1 MLLNFLA
8 FLFGVVSGGRFLV
21 EVLKSLNGLLVE
33 VILVVVTGI
42 LVVIMVLIVTVVLG
56 SVGRRVGLERVTEE
70 VVSMRGVEEEPPET
84 PPETPPPPPT
94 RTLIWI
100 WTRLMTIVRLLMMML

>member
-56 SVGRRVGLERVTEE
+56 SVGRRVGLERVTDE
-70 VVSMRGVEEEPPET
+70 VVSMRGVVEEPPET
-84 PPETPPPPPT
+84 PPPM
-94 RTLIWI
+94 RTLTWI